1 MPQLP
6 PAMVLLQDNAR
17 AVPLSCALEAES
29 TPTVLQ
35 YVQSMERLLIV
46 VQELSLARTLERI
59 MEIVRVAARELTHSD
74 GACFVL
80 QEGDCCY
87 YADEDAIAP
96 LWKGERFPMDICIGG
111 WTMRHRVPAVIANV
125 SQDQRIPWL
134 AYEPTFIQSLV
145 MVPIRTLNPI
155 GAIGTYWAAQQDP
168 APQDIKV
175 LQALA
180 DTTAVALE
188 NVQIYSELEYRVDQR
203 TVQLHMTNQ
212 KLALEIQERRS
223 AEEAVR
229 LLSLTD
235 ELTTLHNRRGFFL
248 LAEQQLKLAARLKT
262 AFSILFIDLDG
273 LKQINDLQGHETG
286 DVALRAAADVLKR
299 TFRESDLVARLG
311 GDEFV
316 VLAPGHPEEWNRL
329 QHRLQDGIH
338 QFNQQQGAPFRLSMS
353 VGSYSYEIGETRSLE
368 DILALADA
376 QMYEQKRLKR
386 QPTV

>member
-1 MPQLP
+1 
-6 PAMVLLQDNAR
+6 
-17 AVPLSCALEAES
+17 
-29 TPTVLQ
+29 
-35 YVQSMERLLIV
+35 MERLLIV
-46 VQELSLARTLERI
+46 VQELSLAKTLERI
-59 MEIVRVAARELTHSD
+59 MEIVRVAARELTRSD
-74 GACFVL
+74 GACFML
-80 QEGDCCY
+80 KEGDCCY

-96 LWKGERFPMDICIGG
+96 LWKGKRFPMDVCIGG

-155 GAIGTYWAAQQDP
+155 GAIGTYWAAQQEP
-168 APQDIKV
+168 AAQDVKV

-180 DTTAVALE
+180 DTTAVAIE
-188 NVQIYSELEYRVDQR
+188 NVQVHSELEHRVEQR
-203 TVQLHMTNQ
+203 TIQLQITNQ

-235 ELTTLHNRRGFFL
+235 ELTGLHNRRGFFL
-248 LAEQQLKLAARLKT
+248 LAEQQLKLSTRLKT
-262 AFSILFIDLDG
+262 AFSVLFIDLDG

-286 DVALRAAADVLKR
+286 DVALWAAANVLKR

-311 GDEFV
+311 GDEFA
-316 VLAPGHPEEWNRL
+316 VLAPGNPEEWDRL
-329 QHRLQDGIH
+329 QHRLQDGID
-338 QFNQQQGAPFRLSMS
+338 QFNQRQEAPFQLSMS
-353 VGSYSYEIGETRSLE
+353 VGSYTYETGETRSLE
-368 DILALADA
+368 DILALADQ

-386 QPTV
+386 QSTI

>member
-1 MPQLP
+1 MLK
-6 PAMVLLQDNAR
+6 
-17 AVPLSCALEAES
+17 
-29 TPTVLQ
+29 
-35 YVQSMERLLIV
+35 
-46 VQELSLARTLERI
+46 
-59 MEIVRVAARELTHSD
+59 
-74 GACFVL
+74 
-80 QEGDCCY
+80 EGDCCY

-96 LWKGERFPMDICIGG
+96 LWKGKRFPMDVCIGG

-134 AYEPTFIQSLV
+134 AYEPTFVQSLV

-155 GAIGTYWAAQQDP
+155 GAIGTYWAAQQEP
-168 APQDIKV
+168 AAQDVKV

-180 DTTAVALE
+180 DTTAVAME
-188 NVQIYSELEYRVDQR
+188 NVQIYSELEHRVEQR
-203 TVQLHMTNQ
+203 TIQLQITNQ

-235 ELTTLHNRRGFFL
+235 ELTGLHNRRGFFL
-248 LAEQQLKLAARLKT
+248 LAEQQLKLATRLRT
-262 AFSILFIDLDG
+262 ALCVLFIDLDG

-286 DVALRAAADVLKR
+286 DVALWAAANVLKR

-316 VLAPGHPEEWNRL
+316 VLAPGNPDEWERL
-329 QHRLQDGIH
+329 QHRLQDGID
-338 QFNQQQGAPFRLSMS
+338 QFNQQQEAPFQLSMS
-353 VGSYSYEIGETRSLE
+353 VGSHPYETGETRSLE
-368 DILALADA
+368 DILALADQ

-386 QPTV
+386 QSTV